1 LGNAPPGEMKNLR
14 EDAASPLKSN
24 QKSSLIA
31 TEYNRGRLGNDFG
44 Q

>member
-1 LGNAPPGEMKNLR
+1 LGNAPPGEMKTLR

-31 TEYNRGRLGNDFG
+31 TGRLGNDFG
-44 Q
+44 P